1 MDTNQRIKEEV
12 EQSLSSIDNLARA
25 KAPDFFYS
33 RLQARMEEELLPE
46 NSRFAWITN
55 LRVSMAVLGLFMVL
69 NAGTLFLLTQND
81 NQAEVAEANIDS
93 FKQEYFSAS
102 DDYQYLN
109 SY

>member
-25 KAPDFFYS
+25 KAPDFFYT
-33 RLQARMEEELLPE
+33 RLEARMEKELLSE
-46 NSRFAWITN
+46 NSRFAWIAN

-81 NQAEVAEANIDS
+81 SQVEVAEANIDS